1 MSEQRD
7 DATNDKIDL
16 RSKMKEI
23 IKIQRERKGKLSDN
37 FTLIAIRTATL
48 FFLKVSE
55 VAYERLVTRQFKV
68 EKNFDKFC
76 RETKS
81 ALKYFTDQIED
92 QSD

>member
-1 MSEQRD
+1 MGRLVIP
-7 DATNDKIDL
+7 AFL
-16 RSKMKEI
+16 
-23 IKIQRERKGKLSDN
+23 LSC
-37 FTLIAIRTATL
+37 I
-48 FFLKVSE
+48 FLKVE
-55 VAYERLVTRQFKV
+55 KVAFDRLVTRQFKV

>member
-1 MSEQRD
+1 MP
-7 DATNDKIDL
+7 
-16 RSKMKEI
+16 I
-23 IKIQRERKGKLSDN
+23 IFTGRLVIPTFLLSC
-37 FTLIAIRTATL
+37 I
-48 FFLKVSE
+48 FLKVE
-55 VAYERLVTRQFKV
+55 KVAFDRLVTRQFKV

>member
-1 MSEQRD
+1 MSQVTPASFE
-7 DATNDKIDL
+7 TNPPPSQK
-16 RSKMKEI
+16 KEVPAC
-23 IKIQRERKGKLSDN
+23 LHLP
-37 FTLIAIRTATL
+37 LIL
-48 FFLKVSE
+48 FLKVFK
-55 VAYERLVTRQFKV
+55 VAYDRLVTRQFKV